1 MTGPLDDILVVSIEQ
16 AVAAPYCS
24 AKLADSGARVIKVE
38 RPEGDFARRYDKHV
52 KGLST
57 YFVWLN
63 RGKESLVLDIK
74 APDDAALLH
83 RILAKADVFI
93 QNLAPG
99 AAARAGFGVGAL
111 RAEHP
116 RLITC
121 DISGYGEEG
130 PYRDMKAYD
139 LLVQAESGLAA
150 VTGGPE
156 APGRVGV
163 SVCDIA
169 AGLVAYS
176 AILEALHARA
186 RTGGGGAIAVSLFDV
201 MADWMSVPLLQYLY
215 GGTAPKRVGMNHPSI
230 APYGAYPTRG
240 EPIVISIQNEREWRA
255 FCAGVL
261 ERPALADHALYAN
274 IPRRVQNRAALDRE
288 IAAIFTTLERDEL
301 IARLKRHGI
310 AFGSL
315 NSVESA
321 SRHPQLRRA
330 RVATA
335 AGSIDLIAPPV
346 RWPGA
351 PAAPLRPVPEVG
363 QHSAAIRAEFAP
375 ERQRAPVPAG
385 TEGRRARARRSR
397 A

>member
-1 MTGPLDDILVVSIEQ
+1 MTKPLSGLLAVSLEQ

-24 AKLADSGARVIKVE
+24 AKLADAGARVIKLE
-38 RPEGDFARRYDKHV
+38 RPEGDFARRYDKQV
-52 KGLST
+52 KGLSA

-63 RGKESLVLDIK
+63 RGKESLALDIK

-99 AAARAGFGVGAL
+99 AAARAGFGAETL
-111 RAEHP
+111 RAKHP

-176 AILEALHARA
+176 AILEALHERT
-186 RTGGGGAIAVSLFDV
+186 RTGRGGAIAVSLFDV

-215 GGTAPKRVGMNHPSI
+215 GGAAPQRVGMNHPSI

-240 EPIVISIQNEREWRA
+240 EPIVISIQNEREWQA

-261 ERPALADHALYAN
+261 ERPALADHVLYAD

-288 IAAIFTTLERDEL
+288 IAAIFTALERDEL

-315 NSVESA
+315 NSVASA

-330 RVATA
+330 RVSTP
-335 AGSIDLIAPPV
+335 AGPVDLIAPPV
-346 RWPGA
+346 RWLGRA
-351 PAAPLRPVPEVG
+351 PAEPLGPVPGVG
-363 QHSAAIRAEFAP
+363 EHN
-375 ERQRAPVPAG
+375 ERIKRGLVLKQR
-385 TEGRRARARRSR
+385 E
-397 A
+397 